1 MRILFI
7 EDNADICANVDAFFS
22 GRGWQLDF
30 ASDGLSG
37 LSLSLS
43 NKYDIIVLDISMPR
57 LDGLELCR
65 RFRDSNDMLTPI
77 IMLTARDTL
86 DDKIKGFSA
95 GADDYL
101 VKPFAMR
108 ELGMRIESLGRRP
121 VLRVERSKEIGNIV
135 INKNTFEVSIANNEH
150 TFRRLEH
157 KILWLLSDAYP
168 QKVNQAELCFQL
180 WGDNVLANNSLR
192 THIYNVRQALST
204 YNASH
209 SILFMRPDLYFLSQK
224 LED

>member
-7 EDNADICANVDAFFS
+7 EDNPDIRANLDAFFC

-37 LSLSLS
+37 LSLCLN
-43 NKYDIIVLDISMPR
+43 NKYDIIVLDISMPK
-57 LDGLELCR
+57 LDGIELCK
-65 RFRDSNDMLTPI
+65 RFRESSEVLTPI

-108 ELGMRIESLGRRP
+108 ELALRIESLGRRP
-121 VLRVERSKEIGNIV
+121 ILRVELSNQIGDILIKKDN
-135 INKNTFEVSIANNEH
+135 FEVFIAEKKH
-150 TFRRLEH
+150 RFRHLEH
-157 KILWLLSDAYP
+157 KILWLLSAEYP
-168 QKVNQAELCFQL
+168 QSINQTELCFQL
-180 WGDNVLANNSLR
+180 WGDDTSAYNSLR
-192 THIYNVRQALST
+192 THIYNVRQVLKSN
-204 YNASH
+204 NASH
-209 SILFMRPDLYFLSQK
+209 SIVFMRPNLYFLSK
-224 LED
+224 NLED